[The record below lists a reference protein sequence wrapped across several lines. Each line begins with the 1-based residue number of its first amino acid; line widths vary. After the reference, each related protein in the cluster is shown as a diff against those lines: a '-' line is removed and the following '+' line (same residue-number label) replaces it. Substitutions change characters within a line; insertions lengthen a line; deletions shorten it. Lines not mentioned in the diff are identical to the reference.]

1 MAAMLP
7 MALSQRYMSWLAAI
21 SGGERLVMD
30 GISVVDECVITG
42 SGYNEPRERRGS
54 IQKNR

>member
-1 MAAMLP
+1 MLP

-54 IQKNR
+54 IPQNR